1 MVLGEKRPLVRIEGF
16 TRTKVDDQ
24 LITFHLTE
32 VRIDRDIELF
42 AGINLPKH
50 FHARFRVDLILD
62 PILSRIDIG
71 EKVDLGWVVIGEFER
86 VEQ

>member
-1 MVLGEKRPLVRIEGF
+1 M
-16 TRTKVDDQ
+16 
-24 LITFHLTE
+24 
-32 VRIDRDIELF
+32 F